1 MAKQKRI
8 KTLIKL
14 QIPAGKAT
22 PAPPI
27 GPALGQHGVNIMEFC
42 KAYNDKTKDK
52 GDIVIPVELTVY
64 EDRSFSMVLKTPP
77 ASQLILKAIGKDK
90 GSSVPN
96 RDKIGHIS
104 REQLEEI
111 AKIKMPDLNANDM
124 ENAVRIIE
132 GSAVSMGV
140 EVKA

>member
-1 MAKQKRI
+1 MAKQKRV

-14 QIPAGKAT
+14 QIKAGKAT

-52 GDIVIPVELTVY
+52 GDMVIPCELTVY
-64 EDRSFSMVLKTPP
+64 EDRSFSIVLKTPP

-90 GSSVPN
+90 GSAVPN
-96 RDKIGHIS
+96 RDKIGKITNA
-104 REQLEEI
+104 QLQEI
-111 AKIKMPDLNANDM
+111 AKVKMPDLNANDM
-124 ENAVRIIE
+124 ENAVRIIA

-140 EVKA
+140 EVAA